1 MRSVDSRKDFLRDDL
16 SDALKG
22 LFVSAVVWKAADR
35 TEKAKEKEL
44 CPFLKGI
51 AASATFV
58 QARALYE
65 FYNPEKTDKPKGEKG
80 EPAHASHFGRWT
92 KREFTTGSPELFERY
107 IEGQKATGVFRKNS
121 PANKRVFHLS
131 YDRSDFSGGSGPDG
145 PDHLKNQP
153 IEFATNLRDIT
164 ERFIATVDDRFRD
177 SAMTALRKALDGA
190 GQAAQGCNITNP
202 L

>member
-51 AASATFV
+51 AASATFL

-65 FYNPEKTDKPKGEKG
+65 FYNPDKTDKPKGEKG

-121 PANKRVFHLS
+121 PANKRVSSISRMIGATFREGQDQMAPIIS
-131 YDRSDFSGGSGPDG
+131 RTNRSSSRRIYATS
-145 PDHLKNQP
+145 LK
-153 IEFATNLRDIT
+153 
-164 ERFIATVDDRFRD
+164 D
-177 SAMTALRKALDGA
+177 SSPPSTIVFVTA
-190 GQAAQGCNITNP
+190 P
-202 L
+202 